1 MTAFVFFRGND
12 FDYFSQ
18 LEFDLGREMKMSADA
33 KRLLKG
39 LPKVG
44 LVEKI
49 KPHAELIAAGLSGV
63 FIATGWI
70 TDKMNDHVASII
82 FYLLAFVIG
91 GFAKAKEG
99 IEATYENKQLNVEM
113 LMIFAAIGSAIIG
126 YWTEGAILIF
136 IFAVSGALETYT
148 MNKSH
153 KEISSL
159 MKLQP
164 EEALL
169 INNGVER
176 RVPVSE
182 LEVGDH
188 ILVKPG
194 ERIPSD
200 GVIKKG
206 HTNIDEAAIT
216 GESMPVSKGLETEV
230 FAGTVNLTGAITVE
244 TTKASNETL
253 FHKII
258 ELVQSAQSEKS
269 PSQLFIERFEGT
281 YVKTVLVA
289 VLLMMFLPYF
299 LLDWTWNESFYRAM
313 ILLVVASPCAL
324 VASIMP
330 ATLSAISNGAKH
342 GILVKGGVHLENL
355 SHLKAIAFDKTGTL
369 TKGKPEVTE
378 IIVNENFVEAELLW
392 KTASIENQSNHP
404 LAQSIVKY
412 VKANLDRD
420 LLQPEK
426 LEDVSGWG
434 VKAEINGEQWKIGK
448 ADFVGKEAALS
459 FADGKA
465 VSLASQGNTLVF
477 VQVNDCL
484 AAMIALKDVVRQETK
499 MAIDHLKK
507 QGIYTVMLTGDSEKT
522 ANAIA
527 EESHVDQ
534 FFAECL
540 PEEKVEQL
548 KKLKEKYGTIAMV
561 GDGINDAPALAT
573 ANVGIA
579 MGEGSDVALETAD
592 VVLMKND
599 LPRIAEAIHLSQRM
613 NTIIKQNVI
622 FSIMVIM
629 ILISSNFFQLLD
641 LPFGVIGHEGS
652 TILVILN
659 SLRLLKN

>member
-1 MTAFVFFRGND
+1 
-12 FDYFSQ
+12 
-18 LEFDLGREMKMSADA
+18 MSADA
-33 KRLLKG
+33 KRLSKG
-39 LPKVG
+39 LPNVG
-44 LVEKI
+44 IFEKI

-63 FIATGWI
+63 FIAAGWI
-70 TDKMNDHVASII
+70 TDKMGDHVTSII

-99 IEATYENKQLNVEM
+99 IEATYENKELNVEM

-169 INNGVER
+169 INNGIER

-182 LEVGDH
+182 LKVGNQ

-200 GVIKKG
+200 GVIKNG
-206 HTNIDEAAIT
+206 YTNIDEAAIT
-216 GESMPVSKGLETEV
+216 GESMPVSKGLDTEV
-230 FAGTVNLTGAITVE
+230 FAGTVNLTGAITVQ

-269 PSQLFIERFEGT
+269 PSQQFIERFEGT
-281 YVKTVLVA
+281 YVKTVLA
-289 VLLMMFLPYF
+289 VVVMMMFLPYF
-299 LLDWTWNESFYRAM
+299 LLDWSWNESFYRAM

-330 ATLSAISNGAKH
+330 ATLSTISNGAKR

-369 TKGKPEVTE
+369 TKGKPEVTDV
-378 IIVNENFVEAELLW
+378 IVDETFDKDELLW
-392 KTASIENQSNHP
+392 KAASIENQSNHP

-412 VKANLDRD
+412 VKEHNKQD
-420 LLQPEK
+420 LIQPEN
-426 LEDVSGWG
+426 LEDVAGWG

-448 ADFVGKEAALS
+448 ADFVGKEAAVA

-465 VSLASQGNTLVF
+465 AELASKGNTLVY
-477 VQVNDCL
+477 VQVNGVL
-484 AAMIALKDVVRQETK
+484 AAMMALKDVVREETK
-499 MAIDHLKK
+499 TAIEHLRK

-522 ANAIA
+522 AQAIA
-527 EESHVDQ
+527 DESHVDQ

-548 KKLKEKYGTIAMV
+548 KKLMEKYETIAMV
-561 GDGINDAPALAT
+561 GDGINDAPALAI

-579 MGEGSDVALETAD
+579 MGEGTDVALETAD

-599 LPRIAEAIHLSQRM
+599 LPRIAEAINLSKRM
-613 NTIIKQNVI
+613 NRIIKQNVI
-622 FSIMVIM
+622 FSITVIM
-629 ILISSNFFQLLD
+629 LLISSNFFQLLD

>member
-1 MTAFVFFRGND
+1 
-12 FDYFSQ
+12 
-18 LEFDLGREMKMSADA
+18 MSADA

-599 LPRIAEAIHLSQRM
+599 LPRISEAIHLSQRM

-659 SLRLLKN
+659 SLRLLKK